1 MRVPLGDLEE
11 ARRNPAA
18 FKRKQQEAGDEKKGG
33 YGYYNLLLDSIMH
46 FHKEGLTAAEGERE
60 IVRRYDK
67 LARLKSERAVEKIIE
82 WFREYAADYARLAP
96 DMSLTRVQVALQLPE
111 QFSTLQVSG
120 QLPRVDRTAEGNLVA
135 CVFSKEPRAWD
146 QELRLP
152 LIQEAVAHDLHA
164 NLEEVSVAAY
174 CFPEGKHRTFQFSEA
189 QIATS
194 REELYRVL
202 DQLL

>member
-11 ARRNPAA
+11 VRRNPAA
-18 FKRKQQEAGDEKKGG
+18 FKRKLEATDERRGG

-46 FHKEGLTAAEGERE
+46 FHKESLTAVEGERE

-67 LARLKSERAVEKIIE
+67 LPRLKSERAVEKIIE
-82 WFREYAADYARLAP
+82 WFREYAADYARLGPA
-96 DMSLTRVQVALQLPE
+96 MSLTRVHVALQLPE

-120 QLPRVDRTAEGNLVA
+120 QLPRVDRTNEGNLVA
-135 CVFSKEPRAWD
+135 CVFSKGPRDWD

-164 NLEEVSVAAY
+164 NLEEVCVGVF
-174 CFPEGKHRTFQFSEA
+174 CFPEGKHRTYQFSEA

-194 REELYRVL
+194 HEELYRVL
-202 DQLL
+202 EQLL